1 MATYIVTA
9 SEGIRVALSHIF
21 PAASGVTVIT
31 PEFAIPDSASNV
43 AVILPPDI
51 HTSDAASVA
60 AYGAAVAARLTGT
73 DIEQVWLGAEWS
85 DGSDNDI
92 RTLLR
97 AEIEALEN
105 PA

>member
-9 SEGIRVALSHIF
+9 SEGVRVALSHIF

-31 PEFAIPDSASNV
+31 PEFSIPDSASNV

-51 HTSDAASVA
+51 HNTDAASVA
-60 AYGAAVAARLTGT
+60 AYAAAVDAMLDGT
-73 DIEQVWLGAEWS
+73 DIEQVWLGTEWS
-85 DGSDNDI
+85 DGFDNDI
-92 RTLLR
+92 RALLR

-105 PA
+105 P